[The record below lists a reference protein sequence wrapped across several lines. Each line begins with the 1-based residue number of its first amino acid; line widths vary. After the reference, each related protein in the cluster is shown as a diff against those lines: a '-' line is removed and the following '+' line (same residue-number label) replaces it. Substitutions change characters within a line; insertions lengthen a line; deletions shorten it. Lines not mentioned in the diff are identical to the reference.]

1 MRRTAARLLTG
12 TALAVTVTVTG
23 AAGAVTVA
31 APAYGGTGSSG
42 TGTGTGV
49 LEVYPAAVIPGTQV
63 TVNTTACGAGGTAA
77 GDASAVGAGAFVLA
91 PGTHEE
97 VAVGQF
103 RVPPGAQP
111 GTYEIVARCAGDADG
126 GERQASGDLA
136 VTLTSTGP
144 PVHPPVRPRGSVK
157 TGVGG
162 ALGPDPVQTAAGVA
176 ALAVAAAGGTWLL
189 HRRARGDGI

>member
-1 MRRTAARLLTG
+1 MRRTAAARLLTG
-12 TALAVTVTVTG
+12 TALAV
-23 AAGAVTVA
+23 ALAG
-31 APAYGGTGSSG
+31 PAHAGTGG
-42 TGTGTGV
+42 P
-49 LEVYPAAVIPGTQV
+49 LEVYPATVTPGSQV

-91 PGTHEE
+91 PTTHKE

-111 GTYEIVARCAGDADG
+111 GTYEIVARCDGDADG
-126 GERQASGDLA
+126 DARRVSGDLV
-136 VTLTSTGP
+136 VTLTSTRP
-144 PVHPPVRPRGSVK
+144 PAAHPRGSVK

>member
-1 MRRTAARLLTG
+1 MRRTAAARLLTG
-12 TALAVTVTVTG
+12 TALAV
-23 AAGAVTVA
+23 ALAGPAVIAA
-31 APAYGGTGSSG
+31 APAYGGTGSSSGSG
-42 TGTGTGV
+42 TGSGA
-49 LEVYPAAVIPGTQV
+49 LEIYPAIVTPGTHV
-63 TVNTTACGAGGTAA
+63 TVNTTACEAGGTAA

-91 PGTHEE
+91 PSTHEE

-111 GTYEIVARCAGDADG
+111 GTYEIVARCDREE
-126 GERQASGDLA
+126 GERRVSGDLV
-136 VTLTSTGP
+136 VTLTSTRP
-144 PVHPPVRPRGSVK
+144 PVAPPPRPRGSVK

-189 HRRARGDGI
+189 HRRARGDRI